1 MAAPAKGAAWYAYQK
16 ALNEEVEAARNGQ
29 ATLLAKE
36 LAQDDAIAD
45 IIVAGL
51 SYMKITKTQ
60 ANSPYTVTAANLG
73 GPFCITNIGASGEL
87 VCELPAGGATD
98 RIAFFVAAAQNL
110 KVVADGSEKF
120 RFIGSQTAG
129 GGYLQSSTV
138 GTFWITEFINGEWVV
153 SILNGELYDGTGY
166 YSIYAQSHSWRAAQ
180 IGTYTTLSDGAT
192 INWTLADANNFKVT
206 LGGDRT
212 LSIADTPVAGQ
223 SGVLLLIQDGTGG
236 RDISSWD
243 AKFIFTDGAE
253 PDPSGD
259 ALDAIRKLTY
269 EVISATEIMI
279 DDHGVYS

>member
-1 MAAPAKGAAWYAYQK
+1 MTAPAKGAEWYDYQK

-29 ATLLAKE
+29 STLLAKN

-45 IIVAGL
+45 IIAAGI

-60 ANSPYTVTAANLG
+60 ADSPYTVTAGNLA
-73 GPFCITNIGASGEL
+73 GPFCITNISASGEL
-87 VCELPAGGATD
+87 VCNLPAVGATD
-98 RIAFFVAAAQNL
+98 RIAFFVAAGYNV
-110 KVVADGSEKF
+110 KVVADGTEKF
-120 RFIGSQTAG
+120 RFLGSQTAG
-129 GGYLQSSTV
+129 GGYVQSSTI
-138 GTFWITEFINGEWVV
+138 GTFWIIDGINGEWVV
-153 SILNGELYDGTGY
+153 TILNGELYDGTSY
-166 YSIYAQSHSWRAAQ
+166 YSIYAQSNNWRKAQ
-180 IGTYTTLSDGAT
+180 IGTYTALTDGAT

-243 AKFIFTDGAE
+243 AKLLFVDGIS

-259 ALDAIRKLTY
+259 AASAIRKLSY
-269 EVISATEIMI
+269 EVISATQILI
-279 DDHGVYS
+279 DDHGTYS